1 MLFRSLNI
9 ARQNFCTHAGSV
21 VPEVSMQDA
30 GGDTMK
36 RTSSRIFFEAYGMP
50 LVIEIRCRWNDPASR
65 KRKTKTFERKRSALL
80 STAARQSELTNN
92 YSSRKDASPPTAS
105 FPSTLGVT
113 IPRKGSR
120 FSTLLFSLP
129 RAVLTRCTGISSIG
143 DRKSTRLNSSH
154 SQQSRM
160 PSSA

>member
-1 MLFRSLNI
+1 
-9 ARQNFCTHAGSV
+9 
-21 VPEVSMQDA
+21 
-30 GGDTMK
+30 
-36 RTSSRIFFEAYGMP
+36 MP

-143 DRKSTRLNSSH
+143 G
-154 SQQSRM
+154 SRVAHEDEDVSDYRANVILVSM
-160 PSSA
+160 HLISMMREDDLENQ